1 MFAASLPPKAR
12 WSRDHVKMCV
22 LFDMPHKPKSP
33 LPASVA
39 AVLPQRLHDAA
50 DAFYFAAILSTTRFH
65 PRDEVSNQCSA
76 VDRVYSSNRKNQ
88 DSAPSLVNF
97 AFSIELYIK
106 LLRFLADGC
115 LMKSHDVHALFLRLE
130 KVAPAAST
138 AAIRHHRY
146 ARGNRAGFIDD
157 LHSTKSIF
165 MDWRYTDEE
174 EFPITGP
181 DNVHALA
188 DALRAAIT
196 ELHPHRHASFETAA

>member
-1 MFAASLPPKAR
+1 ML
-12 WSRDHVKMCV
+12 
-22 LFDMPHKPKSP
+22 HKPKSP
-33 LPASVA
+33 LSAAVVA
-39 AVLPQRLHDAA
+39 ALPQRLHDAA
-50 DAFYFAAILSTTRFH
+50 DAFYFAGILSTARFYQ
-65 PRDEVSNQCSA
+65 RDKVPNQCST

-115 LMKSHDVHALFLRLE
+115 LMKSHDVHALFLKLE

-138 AAIRHHRY
+138 AAIRHHRC
-146 ARGNRAGFIDD
+146 ARGDRAGFIDD

-165 MDWRYTDEE
+165 VDWRYTHEK
-174 EFPITGP
+174 EFPTIGL

-188 DALRAAIT
+188 DAFRAAIM
-196 ELHPHRHASFETAA
+196 ELHPHRRGSFETAA